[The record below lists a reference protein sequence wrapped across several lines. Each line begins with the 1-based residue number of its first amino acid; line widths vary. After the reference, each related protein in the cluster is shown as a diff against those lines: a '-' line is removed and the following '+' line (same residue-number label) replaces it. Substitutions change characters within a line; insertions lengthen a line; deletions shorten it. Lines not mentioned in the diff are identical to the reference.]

1 MTDRHSKADEPQI
14 VVDPAERAKLE
25 ARNAL
30 EQFGAVI
37 TLVEQFTA
45 TEHPPFR
52 LRSSTILQLHRI
64 ALDGLSAYAGV
75 FRPAGVDI
83 GGSAH
88 KPVAAYLFPMR
99 IEEMCE
105 YVTDNWSR
113 PAIHL
118 TAYALWRL
126 NWIHPFTDGNG
137 RTARA
142 VAYCCC
148 ASDSAI
154 DCLEPQPF
162 RSSSLLTRSRTTQLS
177 KLPTLATC
185 QSWRIYSLHCSQS
198 SCMTFIGLL
207 PKAMAKASRT
217 IARFIDARVVKEGSE
232 QAAQSPPES
241 ARRFLSRT
249 SAASCCGRCRRRRTE
264 RRGCTRRRR
273 QRHRGPARRCRCRR

>member
-14 VVDPAERAKLE
+14 VVDPSERAKLE

-30 EQFGAVI
+30 EQFDAAI

-45 TEHPPFR
+45 TDHPPFR

-64 ALDGLSAYAGV
+64 ALKGLSAYAGV
-75 FRPAGVDI
+75 FRPAGVAI

-88 KPVAAYLFPMR
+88 KPVDAYLVPMR

-142 VAYCCC
+142 VAYLLLCIRLGYRLPGTKTIP
-148 ASDSAI
+148 ALIAADKDPYYAALEAADAGDLSELEKLLAALLAKQLYDVHRVATEGNDDS
-154 DCLEPQPF
+154 QPDD
-162 RSSSLLTRSRTTQLS
+162 RTF
-177 KLPTLATC
+177 
-185 QSWRIYSLHCSQS
+185 H
-198 SCMTFIGLL
+198 
-207 PKAMAKASRT
+207 
-217 IARFIDARVVKEGSE
+217 
-232 QAAQSPPES
+232 
-241 ARRFLSRT
+241 
-249 SAASCCGRCRRRRTE
+249 
-264 RRGCTRRRR
+264 
-273 QRHRGPARRCRCRR
+273 

>member
-1 MTDRHSKADEPQI
+1 MSDRHSKADEPQI
-14 VVDPAERAKLE
+14 IVDPAERAKLE

-30 EQFGAVI
+30 EQFDAVI

-64 ALDGLSAYAGV
+64 ALKGLSAYAGL

-88 KPVAAYLFPMR
+88 KPVDAFLVPIR

-105 YVTDNWSR
+105 YVTENWSKS
-113 PAIHL
+113 PIHL

-142 VAYCCC
+142 VAYLVLCVRLGYRLPGTTTIPELI
-148 ASDSAI
+148 AADKDPYYAA
-154 DCLEPQPF
+154 LEAADAGDLMDLE
-162 RSSSLLTRSRTTQLS
+162 RLLAALLAKQLYDVHRA
-177 KLPTLATC
+177 ATEDE
-185 QSWRIYSLHCSQS
+185 
-198 SCMTFIGLL
+198 G
-207 PKAMAKASRT
+207 
-217 IARFIDARVVKEGSE
+217 GSE
-232 QAAQSPPES
+232 PHD
-241 ARRFLSRT
+241 RT
-249 SAASCCGRCRRRRTE
+249 F
-264 RRGCTRRRR
+264 
-273 QRHRGPARRCRCRR
+273 H